1 MEKNRL
7 ENIWR
12 VHEKSCNPNHHHNNN
27 NHNQQHAHQQHN
39 HSQNIVKVM
48 KREDVIK
55 QNQPA
60 EKHQRSPIIQTP
72 ITQQQLQQQQQ
83 SHSIVRLNSIGNQNP
98 NNLSIQTSLNEHD
111 KNSLNLML
119 LQAANSALL
128 TPNSAFANNSLETL
142 LNQIDQQQQQQQQ
155 QQPAKS
161 PTSHHHLHTS
171 NNLESVFES
180 HNQMSMSN
188 TGASSSSS
196 SNSGNTL
203 QRPNN
208 LNLRAGGNMAIGLN
222 ATPTPASLFLAVF
235 I

>member
-27 NHNQQHAHQQHN
+27 HNQTHAHQQHN

-60 EKHQRSPIIQTP
+60 EKHQRPPLIQTP
-72 ITQQQLQQQQQ
+72 ITQQQLQQQP
-83 SHSIVRLNSIGNQNP
+83 SIVRLNSIGNQNP

-155 QQPAKS
+155 QPAKS
-161 PTSHHHLHTS
+161 PTSHHHLYQS

-180 HNQMSMSN
+180 HNQMSN
-188 TGASSSSS
+188 TGALSSS
-196 SNSGNTL
+196 SNSSNTL

-208 LNLRAGGNMAIGLN
+208 LNLRAGGNVAIGLN

>member
-27 NHNQQHAHQQHN
+27 HNQTHAHQQHN

-60 EKHQRSPIIQTP
+60 EKHQRPPLIQTP
-72 ITQQQLQQQQQ
+72 ITQQQLQQQP
-83 SHSIVRLNSIGNQNP
+83 SIVRLNSIGNQNP

-155 QQPAKS
+155 QPAKS
-161 PTSHHHLHTS
+161 PTSHHHLHHQTTS

-180 HNQMSMSN
+180 HNQIMSN

-196 SNSGNTL
+196 NSSNTL

-208 LNLRAGGNMAIGLN
+208 LNLRAGGNVAIGLN